1 MGIQNQNR
9 MPTGEISSRVGSTIR
24 NQGQFARTEHMITD
38 QKGEERVTKEDFG
51 TKDRERNTENLIN

>member
-1 MGIQNQNR
+1 MKVLIFQYQVTR
-9 MPTGEISSRVGSTIR
+9 DC
-24 NQGQFARTEHMITD
+24 FARTEHMITD